1 MFGMQSK
8 LKQGFGDTLFTLP
21 EVNSPP
27 PPLPV
32 EQQPGYSRS
41 SVLGGVPAQSKPS
54 SKHSSLTQLSNAL
67 RNKSFVR
74 ISRQFKR
81 LSRFLNKSSQ
91 FSYSGVRGKYCLILI
106 ILRK

>member
-21 EVNSPP
+21 EVNSPLP

-32 EQQPGYSRS
+32 ELQPGYSRS

-54 SKHSSLTQLSNAL
+54 SKHSSLTQLSIAL
-67 RNKSFVR
+67 AK
-74 ISRQFKR
+74 
-81 LSRFLNKSSQ
+81 
-91 FSYSGVRGKYCLILI
+91 
-106 ILRK
+106 